1 MSGALLGVVALFA
14 GFFGEM
20 VTMVVVASIF
30 AYWQVS
36 VISVNSRKFLPLL
49 SSALMGEVFYSA
61 QFNIFC
67 PVLTLRGWVR
77 EEQVSKISHFE

>member
-1 MSGALLGVVALFA
+1 MDGALLGVVALFA

-49 SSALMGEVFYSA
+49 SSAL
-61 QFNIFC
+61 I
-67 PVLTLRGWVR
+67 TLRGWVR
-77 EEQVSKISHFE
+77 EEQVSKISHFK